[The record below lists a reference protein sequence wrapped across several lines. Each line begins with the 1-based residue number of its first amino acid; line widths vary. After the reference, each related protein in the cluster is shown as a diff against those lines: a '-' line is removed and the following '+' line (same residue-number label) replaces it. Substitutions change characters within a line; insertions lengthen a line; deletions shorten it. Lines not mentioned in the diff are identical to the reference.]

1 MMSSAW
7 LSSTAHLI
15 LQWFCRGADQRFKQ
29 QNMQLEAVQR
39 QRLAQVLAQSS
50 LAKQHNITDYEG
62 FCQQFQPSRYADW
75 KAPIQQWRTQQQ
87 PLSSSKLI
95 RYQPTSGSSEQ
106 IKFIPYTQAFL
117 NELDHAIAPWLS
129 SMYRR
134 CPQLAQGKHYW
145 SVSWLPE
152 SQREILKGDNLNDD
166 SALLGIGK
174 RILAK
179 FTQVVPSEI
188 AFAAHAEDAMFA
200 TLCYLVA
207 ERDLRMISVW
217 SPTFALQLLDQ
228 LQCHAEEIVLV
239 LANGQWGH
247 RQHSLQAIK
256 APYAPQRA
264 QALQQWQQAG
274 AINIAQ
280 LWHKLSFV
288 SSWDT
293 AGSKAWAQHLQQAL
307 PFAQFEGKGLWAT
320 EGVVTIPYE
329 GMYPLAYHS
338 HFYEFEYLAGEQ
350 IGQII
355 PSWQLKIGDMVSPM
369 LSSSNGLLRYCL
381 DDCLKVTG
389 FFGQVPCFEFQGR
402 RFGVDLVGE
411 KLSPEIAQ
419 QVIAMFAEKQVKA
432 ISLLAIDTQQAA
444 KSFYCVLIEGQFSP
458 TKMAQFS
465 AQLDLLLRQNFH
477 YELARDLGQLAPPQC
492 CEADQGWEA
501 YKQLVMHDGMIEGN
515 IKPEPLKKISFASL
529 QRFQATT
536 NRESVQ

>member
-1 MMSSAW
+1 MMAIAW

-15 LQWFCRGADQRFKQ
+15 LQWFCRGADQRFKR
-29 QNMQLEAVQR
+29 QNNQLEAVQR

-50 LAKQHNITDYEG
+50 LAKQHNVTDYEG
-62 FCQQFQPSRYADW
+62 FCRQFQPTRYADW
-75 KAPIQQWRTQQQ
+75 KAPIQQWRTQKQ
-87 PLSSSKLI
+87 PLSASKLI

-117 NELDHAIAPWLS
+117 DELDHAIAPWLS

-152 SQREILKGDNLNDD
+152 SQREILKDDNLNDD

-179 FTQVVPSEI
+179 FTQAVPSEI

-207 ERDLRMISVW
+207 ERDLSMISVW

-228 LQCHAEEIVLV
+228 LQQYAEEIAQV
-239 LANGQWGH
+239 LAHGQWGE
-247 RQHSLQAIK
+247 RQASLQAVM
-256 APYAPQRA
+256 APYAPKRA

-274 AINIAQ
+274 ASDIAL
-280 LWHKLSFV
+280 LWEKLSFV

-293 AGSKAWAQHLQQAL
+293 AGSKKWAQHLQAAL

-355 PSWQLKIGDMVSPM
+355 PSWQLQIGDVVSPI
-369 LSSSNGLLRYCL
+369 LSSGNGLLRYCL

-419 QVIAMFAEKQVKA
+419 QVIAMFAEKRLQA
-432 ISLLAIDTQQAA
+432 ISLLAIETEQPE
-444 KSFYCVLIEGQFSP
+444 KPFYCALIEGQFNP
-458 TKMAQFS
+458 TQMAQFA
-465 AQLDLLLRQNFH
+465 AQLDLVLRQNFH

-492 CEADQGWEA
+492 FEADNGWEA
-501 YKQLVMHDGMIEGN
+501 YKQLVMRDGMIEGN
-515 IKPEPLKKISFASL
+515 IKPEPLKKVSFASL
-529 QRFQATT
+529 QHFQATK
-536 NRESVQ
+536 NGEVVE